1 MMNVC
6 YNCGEYRADKIID
19 PGGPYAICPICGYK
33 HAFIQAPLLF
43 VCGPSG
49 AGKSTLCQT
58 LAGKMDEV
66 VMLDGDVL
74 WRPEFATQEDN
85 FRDFFET
92 WLRLSKNIS
101 QSGRPVVLFIA
112 GAIPENVEPCVE
124 RSYFSQV
131 HYLALVCDDEV
142 LAERLRRRPRWRQS
156 NDERFIA
163 EQLRFNRWLTQRGSR
178 ASPPIELIE
187 TSGESV
193 EKSVEKVAGWIRE
206 KVL

>member
-1 MMNVC
+1 
-6 YNCGEYRADKIID
+6 
-19 PGGPYAICPICGYK
+19 
-33 HAFIQAPLLF
+33 
-43 VCGPSG
+43 
-49 AGKSTLCQT
+49 
-58 LAGKMDEV
+58 
-66 VMLDGDVL
+66 MLDGDVL
-74 WRPEFATQEDN
+74 WRPEFARPEDN

-206 KVL
+206 KIL